1 MRRRRSSSLS
11 DPSKL
16 NSRILTAR
24 PPQPTVDDLK
34 FSSDPENF
42 NLTTKLDDI
51 HVSDGATVPDP
62 GQDRDILPDL
72 SSLQMYPDP
81 ELLVAIIVRS
91 GRADLSSRFLVG
103 CLQAYQVMSGDN
115 DANPE

>member
-1 MRRRRSSSLS
+1 M
-11 DPSKL
+11 
-16 NSRILTAR
+16 IAR
-24 PPQPTVDDLK
+24 PPQSTTDNLK
-34 FSSDPENF
+34 FSSDPEDF
-42 NLTTKLDDI
+42 NLTTKLNDL
-51 HVSDGATVPDP
+51 HVSDGATVPDA
-62 GQDRDILPDL
+62 GQDYDILPDL

-91 GRADLSSRFLVG
+91 GRADLSSRFLVR

>member
-1 MRRRRSSSLS
+1 M
-11 DPSKL
+11 
-16 NSRILTAR
+16 IAR
-24 PPQPTVDDLK
+24 PPQSTTDNLK
-34 FSSDPENF
+34 FSSDPEDF
-42 NLTTKLDDI
+42 NLTTKLNDL
-51 HVSDGATVPDP
+51 HVLDGATVPDA
-62 GQDRDILPDL
+62 GQDYDILPDL

-91 GRADLSSRFLVG
+91 GRADLSSRFLVR